1 MTMKIIENRKIN
13 EINSLREF
21 AAEKRYRRKYKKER
35 LSQISLGVQL
45 LFVTGNPSL
54 YSTVPVEIYTQETV
68 ERTLRFV
75 LPHSVPQI
83 RGNQSAFEAML
94 KAISGGR
101 RVDILD
107 VVPYEGDADA
117 SLNRGDGGEGTDPR
131 GL

>member
-1 MTMKIIENRKIN
+1 LLQKKGIEESI
-13 EINSLREF
+13 S
-21 AAEKRYRRKYKKER
+21 RRDF
-35 LSQISLGVQL
+35 SQISLGVQL